1 VTRVGCWMLALLL
14 ALPAA
19 RGDEP
24 PKDAKKPP
32 SAQERYDT
40 LLKDFDTQ
48 QREIITEARKAE
60 GPDRQKLL
68 EKYQALGKDFA
79 EKFYKLAEDNPKDP
93 VATDA
98 LFWVMQNGTG
108 SSVYQKAAD
117 KVTAL
122 IGEVPLSDLT
132 DRLNGLRGVN
142 PKIMDAVLKRAEKEE
157 KDPGAADLLAWV
169 ATNGYNLPAG
179 RKAIDRLVEKYP
191 DHAAIE
197 QLCMTLTRRGAPKAE
212 DTLKRIL
219 EKSSKPKVQAA
230 AALALGQALAAKTDT
245 LGDRPA
251 EADKVA
257 AEAEKYLTRAID
269 LLGQGDAARQK
280 QAEIELKALR
290 TLRVGKEAPEIS
302 AGDLDGKEFKLSDYR
317 GKVVL
322 LDFWGNW

>member
-1 VTRVGCWMLALLL
+1 VKRVGCWIFALLL

-24 PKDAKKPP
+24 PKGEKKPP
-32 SAQERYDT
+32 SPKEQYEA
-40 LLKDFDTQ
+40 LLKEFGTK
-48 QREIITEARKAE
+48 QREIITEAQKAT
-60 GPDRQKLL
+60 GPEQRALI
-68 EKYQALGKDFA
+68 EKYRAVGKDFA
-79 EKFYKLAEDNPKDP
+79 EKFYQLAEDDPKDP

-98 LFWVMQNGTG
+98 LFWVVQNGTG
-108 SSVYQKAAD
+108 SPVYQKAAD

-122 IGEVPLSDLT
+122 VGEMPLKDLAG
-132 DRLNGLRGVN
+132 RLNQMRGGN
-142 PKIMDAVLKRAEKEE
+142 TDFLDAVAKRAEADE
-157 KDPGAADLLAWV
+157 KDPQAGDLLAWV
-169 ATNGYNLPAG
+169 ATNGYFAPVG

-197 QLCMTLTRRGAPKAE
+197 RVCAMLGRGIVPKGE

-230 AALALGQALAAKTDT
+230 ASLALGQAFAAKTDK
-245 LGDRPA
+245 LGDQPA

-257 AEAEKYLTRAID
+257 AEAEQYLTKAIE
-269 LLGQGDAARQK
+269 LLKDNAAQKDAA
-280 QAEIELKALR
+280 EHELKALR
-290 TLRVGKEAPEIS
+290 TLRVGKSAPEIA